1 MPMEFGSPNL
11 PKMVDGKTDLDE
23 KYFNLIHGRV
33 DQRLAALEELRI
45 SWESATD
52 TLTRQGLTRID
63 EVLAPAFLKI
73 EQVLEL
79 GFMTASS
86 STSHTLVLN
95 DELVFIVDEGARR
108 ELFQP
113 TAFLAI
119 TRVATIAD
127 YALARLLSYNSTTGA
142 LTVEIISVA
151 GNPGPHTD
159 WEIGGLA
166 AATVAQQ
173 AILGTVQTLAG
184 QVTSD
189 KATVAADK
197 ATTVTAKDTAVAAAE
212 DAEASKVSA
221 AASAAAAA
229 TWDPSG
235 YYTISAANSAIS
247 AAVSGEASAR
257 ATAVSN
263 EATAR
268 GNADTVLSGQI
279 TTQAATARKQ
289 AIALA
294 VAL

>member
-11 PKMVDGKTDLDE
+11 PKMVDGKTNLDE

-52 TLTRQGLTRID
+52 TLTRQGLARID
-63 EVLAPAFLKI
+63 EVLAPAFQKI
-73 EQVLEL
+73 EDVLEL

-173 AILGTVQTLAG
+173 TILGTVQTLAG

-197 ATTVTAKDTAVAAAE
+197 ATAVTAKTTAVSAAE

-229 TWDPSG
+229 TFNPANF
-235 YYTISAANSAIS
+235 YTIGQVDTAIAA
-247 AAVSGEASAR
+247 EATAR
-257 ATAVSN
+257 GTAVSN

-268 GNADTVLSGQI
+268 SAGDIAAKAEARRLSI
-279 TTQAATARKQ
+279 RIATA
-289 AIALA
+289 L
-294 VAL
+294 

>member
-1 MPMEFGSPNL
+1 MPIELGTPNL

-86 STSHTLVLN
+86 STSHSLVLS
-95 DELVFIVDEGARR
+95 DELVFIVEEGARR

-119 TRVATIAD
+119 TRVATVED

-151 GNPGPHTD
+151 GDPGPHTD

-189 KATVAADK
+189 KAAVAADR
-197 ATTVTAKDTAVAAAE
+197 ATTVTAKDTAVAAAVAA
-212 DAEASKVSA
+212 DASKVAA

-229 TWDPSG
+229 TFNPANF
-235 YYTISAANSAIS
+235 YTTGQVDTAIAA
-247 AAVSGEASAR
+247 
-257 ATAVSN
+257 

-268 GNADTVLSGQI
+268 AEANRG
-279 TTQAATARKQ
+279 
-289 AIALA
+289 AIYFTRWIAG
-294 VAL
+294 

>member
-1 MPMEFGSPNL
+1 MSLEHGTPNM

-33 DQRLAALEELRI
+33 DQRLAALEELRV

-52 TLTRQGLTRID
+52 TLTRQGLARID
-63 EVLAPAFLKI
+63 EVLAPAFQKI
-73 EQVLEL
+73 EDVLEL

-86 STSHTLVLN
+86 STSHTLALN

-119 TRVATIAD
+119 TRLATIAD

-173 AILGTVQTLAG
+173 ALLGTVQTLAG

-189 KATVAADK
+189 KATVAADR
-197 ATTVTAKDTAVAAAE
+197 ATTVTAKNTAVSAAE
-212 DAEASKVSA
+212 DAEASKISA